1 MPKKRANYTEE
12 EKAIAQSTAESYEAL
27 ITAIEHYNKEGY
39 SQSKLADELLAINVD
54 SLGATAKT
62 KYDAM
67 TKEVFAEQCKDLFE
81 KASESFPVLN
91 YSRTIECLEKV
102 VKMNE
107 QYEDGEALYML
118 MVSYQKKD
126 QSEKATGIYN
136 RILELYPDKDVAKKA
151 TEFMK
156 PAEET
161 SQGETT
167 QPTE

>member
-1 MPKKRANYTEE
+1 M
-12 EKAIAQSTAESYEAL
+12 AIRTNGLFLIIWFAGYHSDVVVLFFGES
-27 ITAIEHYNKEGY
+27 EHSDNTCFRSIFFYP
-39 SQSKLADELLAINVD
+39 AVMLL
-54 SLGATAKT
+54 GR
-62 KYDAM
+62 
-67 TKEVFAEQCKDLFE
+67 
-81 KASESFPVLN
+81 FPVLN
-91 YSRTIECLEKV
+91 YTRTIECLEKV

-118 MVSYQKKD
+118 MVGYQKKEQAD
-126 QSEKATGIYN
+126 KATGIYN

-161 SQGETT
+161 TQESTT